1 METAPAAAL
10 VVIEPDLV
18 LELLEVALDAPA
30 DFHEA
35 DELVERDR
43 GRHRRQPVLRGR
55 RLAPRPLHEQPFDGT
70 CHRAS
75 ARAATCWPA
84 AARRA
89 PRWRAAGG
97 GRSAGGGA
105 GGAPTRTTAPARV
118 ALGPVAKRSCPL
130 ARPRRRTARAPARR
144 RGTPPHSHSPHP
156 PRPAPAAPQRRADDP
171 PPPARSPTSG
181 QTAPSPARGPP
192 AAAGGRG
199 PTPRADRADRHTGR

>member
-70 CHRAS
+70 CHRALHIAVRRADADGGKPRFHGP
-75 ARAATCWPA
+75 ARALAPA
-84 AARRA
+84 HALPRAGRQLRGERRA
-89 PRWRAAGG
+89 GERPV
-97 GRSAGGGA
+97 A
-105 GGAPTRTTAPARV
+105 GGAPEAARV
-118 ALGPVAKRSCPL
+118 G
-130 ARPRRRTARAPARR
+130 
-144 RGTPPHSHSPHP
+144 
-156 PRPAPAAPQRRADDP
+156 
-171 PPPARSPTSG
+171 PPPAPRPR
-181 QTAPSPARGPP
+181 PEWRLARWPN
-192 AAAGGRG
+192 AQIGR
-199 PTPRADRADRHTGR
+199 AHV